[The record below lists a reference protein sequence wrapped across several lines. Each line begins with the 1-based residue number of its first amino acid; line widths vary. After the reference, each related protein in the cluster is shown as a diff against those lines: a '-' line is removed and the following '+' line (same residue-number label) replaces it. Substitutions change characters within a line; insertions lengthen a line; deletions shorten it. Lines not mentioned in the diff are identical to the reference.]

1 MCCFCSQKK
10 SGIRKANKDYN
21 QIQVFKATPEFS
33 LQVGAGWDTPGIF
46 VPLVP
51 VLLFGAQF
59 FCWVSAL
66 PTLAVSLS
74 LGKTGHMLM
83 KPASYFPNV
92 PGNTDSEQRAPRP
105 TCISCKGQHFKG
117 GGPHFAV
124 SPVLLDAK
132 YLYLPPTKSNN
143 PTTLRGQKTSIPLA
157 GSTTKKREAILIF
170 KQPTLLNVFKCGE
183 ERRLSLS
190 LSHFSFS
197 NFLSSLLFYKIILI
211 YYFCLH

>member
-1 MCCFCSQKK
+1 M
-10 SGIRKANKDYN
+10 IRKANKDYN

-83 KPASYFPNV
+83 KPL
-92 PGNTDSEQRAPRP
+92 
-105 TCISCKGQHFKG
+105 ISRMFQETQ
-117 GGPHFAV
+117 AV
-124 SPVLLDAK
+124 SKEPRG
-132 YLYLPPTKSNN
+132 PPAF
-143 PTTLRGQKTSIPLA
+143 LA
-157 GSTTKKREAILIF
+157 RDNT
-170 KQPTLLNVFKCGE
+170 
-183 ERRLSLS
+183 
-190 LSHFSFS
+190 
-197 NFLSSLLFYKIILI
+197 
-211 YYFCLH
+211 